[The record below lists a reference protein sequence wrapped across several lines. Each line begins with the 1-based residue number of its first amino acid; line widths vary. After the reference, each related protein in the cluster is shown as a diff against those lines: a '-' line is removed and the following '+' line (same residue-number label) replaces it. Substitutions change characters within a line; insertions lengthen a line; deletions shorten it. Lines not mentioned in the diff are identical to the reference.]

1 MGVHR
6 VGMKE
11 GRKNSVVTTC
21 HAMALPAG
29 PMTGL
34 MCNKVLLV
42 VANLQAGGR
51 CQDLHLPLVNWE
63 VPQQAAPQDQ
73 TRLLCLFPSQ
83 VCPTSRQVLS
93 VPQTHTMTVLPAA
106 VTGTRV

>member
-11 GRKNSVVTTC
+11 GRKNSVVTTR

-51 CQDLHLPLVNWE
+51 SFI
-63 VPQQAAPQDQ
+63 
-73 TRLLCLFPSQ
+73 CLS
-83 VCPTSRQVLS
+83 
-93 VPQTHTMTVLPAA
+93 
-106 VTGTRV
+106 